1 MSMVTTILLEIC
13 YRNFYIASVFL
24 LIQCFS
30 YFTQGLQLEFFS
42 GLFVTNIQAVD
53 FNFYSDVNPFE
64 KLNYQ
69 TETEQQLLPLQQQR
83 LSGAEKSIYYNQDQ
97 RTVYSDKLDNQSS
110 FLAYDYEQCIDNFIA
125 LSSNEAKTWS
135 RLFIVYLNYFYCIQL
150 NKTVLNCLLLYT
162 KLQYLTAFIVINY
175 YSNIKP
181 GLLNK
186 QKFGL
191 FQVLLSL
198 ALFTFVLNQYTILT
212 AIAVFEELKLEQ
224 LDSELI

>member
-110 FLAYDYEQCIDNFIA
+110 FLAYNYEQCIDNFIA

-150 NKTVLNCLLLYT
+150 NQTVLNCLLLYT
-162 KLQYLTAFIVINY
+162 KLQYLTAFIVIHY

>member
-135 RLFIVYLNYFYCIQL
+135 RLFIAYLNYFYCIQL
-150 NKTVLNCLLLYT
+150 NQTVLNCLLLYT
-162 KLQYLTAFIVINY
+162 KLQYLTAFIVIHY

>member
-150 NKTVLNCLLLYT
+150 NQTVLNCLLLYT